1 MNLAFRKFFAAVC
14 FLGLQCGAT
23 AAVAADPS
31 EVAAANV
38 APAAT
43 ASASPQDTTVESWSV
58 HGQLTNVTQWHP
70 AFNAPYSGANSLT
83 SGSASAETTDM
94 TLFLGARLWHGAELY
109 LNPEIDQGFGL
120 SNTLG
125 IAGFPSGE
133 AYKLGQNTPYFRL
146 PRAFIRQVIN
156 LGGTNQPVPA
166 GANQLGGSQTA
177 DNLTFTVGK
186 FSVVDIFDTNRYAHD
201 PRVDFLNWSVVDG
214 GAFDYAADA
223 WGYTMGAAAEWTQSW
238 WTLRTGLF
246 DLSVV
251 PNSTQLDPHL
261 RQYEWVGELEARHR
275 LFGHPGKVK
284 LLGFVNRADMGSY
297 ANALSLAQQTGA
309 APDTALVRRFASRA
323 GALLNIEQEVAPDLG
338 VFARA
343 SVNNGSQETYEFTDI
358 NRSLSAG
365 LALQGDRWGRHDD
378 TVGVAAVVNGLSS
391 AARAYFAAGGL
402 GLLVGDGQLNYGTER
417 IAELY
422 YSWQVQKHLAVTVNF
437 QHVVNPGYNR
447 DRGPVPL
454 VALRLHADF

>member
-1 MNLAFRKFFAAVC
+1 M
-14 FLGLQCGAT
+14 
-23 AAVAADPS
+23 
-31 EVAAANV
+31 
-38 APAAT
+38 
-43 ASASPQDTTVESWSV
+43 ASSTPQDTTPESWSV

-83 SGSASAETTDM
+83 PGSASAETTDM
-94 TLFLGARLWHGAELY
+94 MLFLGARLWHGAGLY

-125 IAGFPSGE
+125 IAGFPSGA
-133 AYKLGQNTPYFRL
+133 AYKVGQNTPYVRL
-146 PRAFIRQVIN
+146 PRAFIRQVVN
-156 LGGTNQPVPA
+156 LGGAVQPVPA
-166 GANQLGGSQTA
+166 DANQLGGSQAA

-201 PRVDFLNWSVVDG
+201 PRADFLNWSVLDG

-223 WGYTMGAAAEWTQSW
+223 WGYTVGAAVEWTRSW

-246 DLSVV
+246 DLSAV
-251 PNSTQLDPHL
+251 PNSTQLDPHF
-261 RQYEWVGELEARHR
+261 RQYEWVGELEARHQ
-275 LFGHPGKVK
+275 LFDHPGKVK

-323 GALLNIEQEVAPDLG
+323 GAVLNIEQEVAPDLG

-378 TVGVAAVVNGLSS
+378 TLGVAAVVNGLSG

-402 GLLVGDGQLNYGTER
+402 GLLIGDGQLNYGTEQ
-417 IAELY
+417 IAEMY
-422 YSWQVQKHLAVTVNF
+422 YSWQVQKHVAVTFNV

-454 VALRLHADF
+454 LALRLHADF